1 MIIRKPLTE
10 ADTELLLKISS
21 ALKADFSRD
30 VRFIQQPS
38 NEEISIASLSP
49 TKPKLII
56 SFGVLP
62 SELGLWIDLHRPGMS
77 LLESCIFILTLPVEE
92 LSKHAAAKKNYGN
105 PCKSSWSNNRM
116 NHQKQL
122 LFASAN
128 RHKLEEIRQI
138 IPAAYKLS
146 GLNDYSVHEEIPEPF
161 DTFEANAAAKA
172 TYVYKK
178 TESRALLMTAGWL

>member
-1 MIIRKPLTE
+1 MLPYTTYRIPETDKNQTETSDKWLWMIIRKPLTE

-92 LSKHAAAKKNYGN
+92 LSKHAAAKKELWQ
-105 PCKSSWSNNRM
+105 SM
-116 NHQKQL
+116 QI
-122 LFASAN
+122 F
-128 RHKLEEIRQI
+128 LE
-138 IPAAYKLS
+138 
-146 GLNDYSVHEEIPEPF
+146 H
-161 DTFEANAAAKA
+161 
-172 TYVYKK
+172 
-178 TESRALLMTAGWL
+178 

>member
-1 MIIRKPLTE
+1 MLPYTTYRIPETDKNQTETSDKWLWMIIRKPLTE

-62 SELGLWIDLHRPGMS
+62 SELGLWIDLHRPGTS

-92 LSKHAAAKKNYGN
+92 LSKHAAAKKELWQ
-105 PCKSSWSNNRM
+105 SM
-116 NHQKQL
+116 QI
-122 LFASAN
+122 F
-128 RHKLEEIRQI
+128 LEQ
-138 IPAAYKLS
+138 
-146 GLNDYSVHEEIPEPF
+146 
-161 DTFEANAAAKA
+161 
-172 TYVYKK
+172 
-178 TESRALLMTAGWL
+178 

>member
-1 MIIRKPLTE
+1 MLPYTTYRIPETDKNQTETSDKWLWMIIRKPLTE

-21 ALKADFSRD
+21 ALKADFSHD

-38 NEEISIASLSP
+38 NEEISLASLSP

-92 LSKHAAAKKNYGN
+92 LSKHAAAKKELWQ
-105 PCKSSWSNNRM
+105 SM
-116 NHQKQL
+116 QI
-122 LFASAN
+122 F
-128 RHKLEEIRQI
+128 LEQ
-138 IPAAYKLS
+138 
-146 GLNDYSVHEEIPEPF
+146 
-161 DTFEANAAAKA
+161 
-172 TYVYKK
+172 
-178 TESRALLMTAGWL
+178 

>member
-1 MIIRKPLTE
+1 MLPYTTYRIPETDKNQTETSDKWLWMIIRKPLTE

-38 NEEISIASLSP
+38 NEEISLASLSP
-49 TKPKLII
+49 TKPRLII

-92 LSKHAAAKKNYGN
+92 LSKHAAAKKELWQ
-105 PCKSSWSNNRM
+105 SM
-116 NHQKQL
+116 QI
-122 LFASAN
+122 F
-128 RHKLEEIRQI
+128 LEQ
-138 IPAAYKLS
+138 
-146 GLNDYSVHEEIPEPF
+146 
-161 DTFEANAAAKA
+161 
-172 TYVYKK
+172 
-178 TESRALLMTAGWL
+178 

>member
-1 MIIRKPLTE
+1 MLPYTTYRIPETDKNQTETSDKWLWMIIRKPLTE

-21 ALKADFSRD
+21 ALKADFSHD

-77 LLESCIFILTLPVEE
+77 FLESCIFILTLPVEE
-92 LSKHAAAKKNYGN
+92 LSKHAAAKKELWQ
-105 PCKSSWSNNRM
+105 SM
-116 NHQKQL
+116 QI
-122 LFASAN
+122 F
-128 RHKLEEIRQI
+128 LEQ
-138 IPAAYKLS
+138 
-146 GLNDYSVHEEIPEPF
+146 
-161 DTFEANAAAKA
+161 
-172 TYVYKK
+172 
-178 TESRALLMTAGWL
+178 